1 MPGGVGG
8 EAVRPLPIPIIF
20 YIPKKK
26 LAKHHNYAYNVL
38 QINTLEAMYEQSII
52 SKSH

>member
-1 MPGGVGG
+1 MN
-8 EAVRPLPIPIIF
+8 IF
-20 YIPKKK
+20 YSLMLYFPNFEKE
-26 LAKHHNYAYNVL
+26 LANYFYNAYSVL